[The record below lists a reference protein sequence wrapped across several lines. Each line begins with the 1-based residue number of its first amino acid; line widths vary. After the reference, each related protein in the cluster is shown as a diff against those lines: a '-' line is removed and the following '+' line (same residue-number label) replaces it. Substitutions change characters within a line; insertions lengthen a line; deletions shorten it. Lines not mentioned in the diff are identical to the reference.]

1 MAHRLR
7 RSTALAA
14 VTALLSALSIA
25 VSHPAAASPPPAA
38 TFNPNLL
45 LKGSSSAAEP
55 SIRTDQFG
63 QSFVIAPIGVPAG
76 CKAFRVRHDGSASDF
91 LGFPDHT
98 AGGGDCDWA
107 IGPQETSPTIIPPS
121 TDNVLPYSS
130 LTLANITTGKSDDG
144 GATFGVPNPYS
155 QQVAGDD
162 RMWMDADP
170 KLNAAGLADIFMI
183 YHDVNIGNI
192 QLGVSID
199 GGFSYVQQTPTLI
212 NPAEVPQGQWQVVG
226 LSPGNFIGNIV
237 AHRPKGGALTL
248 YSIFETPDSAT
259 DNVNQGI
266 AGTANYNRVYEAVG
280 TVTDSPAGTPAT
292 IVWNDYEIYHGPI
305 GANYGRLFPITVVD
319 NAGKVYAFFSDGN
332 HILTK
337 SDATGTG
344 WNPAAAPVQIPNP
357 TFSNGTG
364 THTVNT
370 AIMPWAAAGK
380 GDIVDVVFYGAYGG
394 TGAQPDPQ
402 DDPNNVW
409 NTFMAQTIDGGSS
422 WGVFRASD
430 HNIHQGDICIH
441 GLNCD
446 LLGGDRTLLDFFQV
460 SIDPTNGAADIAYA
474 DDSGAPGNAVLYF
487 TRQCTGASATT
498 GTALVN
504 DCKAPTPPPP
514 PPQGNSCPGPQI
526 LDFVNDAPNNYPAG
540 MGQNMDNL
548 DIESV
553 AFTQDPSDSNNIQIT
568 MTIKDLEAPP
578 TTDNPNYTSALW
590 TVYWQQ
596 TGSANPPTG
605 TNWWYAQLDTFS
617 NAVLDGTDGTF
628 DQPGD
633 SYTFQDVIT
642 VDFNAGANGAI
653 VFHVPKANVGAVN
666 GAVLTNTFSDTAGAF
681 LILGGG
687 LRYIARGDRAPD
699 SGFGANY
706 TVGQT
711 CTPVPP
717 GTVPAT
723 LTLAPKTET
732 DNVGTQACVTAT
744 VKDSSGNPVPSIVV
758 PFTVTGANP
767 QNASE
772 TTDAF
777 GQAQF
782 CYTGQNTGAD
792 NISAFADYDKDG
804 VNDGPANHEPSDTA
818 AKTWVNQV
826 TTPTCEVKITNGG
839 WIKASN
845 GDKGTFGGNAKSS
858 ATRATSGQ
866 EQYQD
871 HGPAQ
876 PLNVHSINVQSINC
890 NSTFTEAT
898 IEGQATIN
906 GSGSYHYTITVQD
919 NGSSGSS
926 DAYGITLSNGYSS
939 GLRALK
945 SGNVDIHKS
954 S

>member
-1 MAHRLR
+1 MGKFR
-7 RSTALAA
+7 RLAA
-14 VTALLSALSIA
+14 WVVPFVVAFGLVAT
-25 VSHPAAASPPPAA
+25 PAGPAHASPPATA

-45 LKGSSSAAEP
+45 LKSSSSAAEP
-55 SIRTDQFG
+55 SIRTDRFG
-63 QSFVIAPIGVPAG
+63 QSFVIAPTGVPAG

-91 LGFPDHT
+91 LGFPDQT

-107 IGPQETSPTIIPPS
+107 LGPQETSPTIIPPS
-121 TDNVLPYSS
+121 TDSLLAYSS

-155 QQVAGDD
+155 QQVGGDD

-170 KLNAAGLADIFMI
+170 KLNGAGLADIFMN
-183 YHDVNIGNI
+183 YHDVTVGQIH
-192 QLGVSID
+192 LGVSID
-199 GGFSYVQQTPTLI
+199 GGFSYVQNTPTI
-212 NPAEVPQGQWQVVG
+212 IRADQIPQGQWEFVG

-237 AHRPKGGALTL
+237 AYRPKGGALTL
-248 YSIFETPDSAT
+248 YSIFETPDSAA
-259 DNVNQGI
+259 DNVQQGI
-266 AGTANYNRVYEAVG
+266 DGTANYNRVYEAVG
-280 TVTDSPAGTPAT
+280 TVTDSPAGTPAA

-305 GANYGRLFPITVVD
+305 GDNYGRLFPVTAVD
-319 NAGKVYAFFSDGN
+319 GDGKVYAFFSDGN
-332 HILTK
+332 HVLYK

-344 WNPAAAPVQIPNP
+344 WNPATAPGQIPNP
-357 TFSNGTG
+357 TFTDGTG
-364 THTVNT
+364 SHTVNT
-370 AIMPWAAAGK
+370 AIMPWAATGK
-380 GDIVDVVFYGAYGG
+380 GGSVDVVFYGAYGG
-394 TGAQPDPQ
+394 SGAQPNPQ
-402 DDPNNVW
+402 DDVANVW

-422 WGVFRASD
+422 WGVFKASD
-430 HNIHQGDICIH
+430 HNVHQGDICIH

-446 LLGGDRTLLDFFQV
+446 LFGGDRTLLDFMQV

-474 DDSGAPGNAVLYF
+474 DDSGAPGNSVVYF
-487 TRQCTGASATT
+487 TRQCTGTSATT

-504 DCKAPTPPPP
+504 DCKPPVQPPP

-553 AFTQDPSDSNNIQIT
+553 SFTDDSAEIKIT

-605 TNWWYAQLDTFS
+605 TNWWYAQLDTFGQGP

-633 SYTFQDVIT
+633 TYNFGSVIV
-642 VDFNAGANGAI
+642 VDFNAGPNGTI
-653 VFHVPKANVGAVN
+653 VFHVPKTDVGAVN
-666 GAVLTNTFSDTAGAF
+666 GASLTNTFSDTAGAF
-681 LILGGG
+681 LIAGTG

-699 SGFGANY
+699 SGYGADY

-744 VKDSSGNPVPSIVV
+744 VKDSGGKPVPSIVV

-767 QNASE
+767 QTASE

-782 CYTGQNTGAD
+782 CYTGQQTGID
-792 NISAFADYDKDG
+792 NISAFADYNNNG
-804 VNDGPANHEPSDTA
+804 VNDGTANHEPSDTA
-818 AKTWVNQV
+818 TKTWINQGS
-826 TTPTCEVKITNGG
+826 TPSCVVKITNGG
-839 WIKASN
+839 SITAAN

-858 ATRATSGQ
+858 ATKATSGQ
-866 EQYQD
+866 ETYQD

-876 PLNVHSINVQSINC
+876 PLTVKSITVSSINC
-890 NSTFTEAT
+890 NVTFTEAT

-906 GSGSYHYTITVQD
+906 KSGSYHYTITVQD
-919 NGSSGSS
+919 NGSSGST
-926 DAYGITLSNGYSS
+926 DAYGINLSNGYSS
-939 GLRALK
+939 GLRSLQG
-945 SGNVDIHKS
+945 GNIDIHHS
-954 S
+954 